1 MGKEAKELRDLH
13 EEEEKKM
20 SEYTEDDVKE
30 LFKTLE
36 FLVIKTIG
44 NSIYRVV
51 VPYED
56 FKGNLEDKEYH
67 TIIQV
72 FKKDFTLKGWVL
84 SNIIKYEQVIE
95 ELYKNNEGNTEFLTK
110 YMWLN
115 RVLHYEPISRVP
127 LYINSL
133 PEIASWRLRINK

>member
-20 SEYTEDDVKE
+20 SEYTKEEIGE

-36 FLVIKTIG
+36 FLVIETIG
-44 NSIYRVV
+44 NSIYRRV

-56 FKGNLEDKEYH
+56 FKGNLEDKEYY
-67 TIIQV
+67 TIIHV
-72 FKKDFTLKGWVL
+72 FNTEFSIKGWVL
-84 SNIIKYEQVIE
+84 FNIIKYVQVVE
-95 ELYKNNEGNTEFLTK
+95 KLYNDNEGNTEFLK
-110 YMWLN
+110 EYMWIN
-115 RVLHYEPISRVP
+115 NVLHYESIGKMP

-133 PEIASWRLRINK
+133 PEIASWRLKINK